1 VKEKPKM
8 GMANKGVVKILA
20 FYFKIPEAKIRLIKG
35 AKQRNKIF
43 EIKI

>member
-20 FYFKIPEAKIRLIKG
+20 FYFKIPEAKIRLNKG
-35 AKQRNKIF
+35 RKAEKQNF
-43 EIKI
+43 